1 MELTA
6 EVTDKGEA
14 REFEKFGKRGK
25 VCTAIL
31 KDASGEVKLS
41 LWNEQVD
48 QVNLGDTVKIT
59 NGYVNEYQG
68 EKQLTTGKFG
78 KLEVLGKAEAAGKP
92 TEAPRTNVPPEEDS
106 SSEEEGSFDEDVVEE
121 EVDEEKE

>member
-121 EVDEEKE
+121 EVDGEKE